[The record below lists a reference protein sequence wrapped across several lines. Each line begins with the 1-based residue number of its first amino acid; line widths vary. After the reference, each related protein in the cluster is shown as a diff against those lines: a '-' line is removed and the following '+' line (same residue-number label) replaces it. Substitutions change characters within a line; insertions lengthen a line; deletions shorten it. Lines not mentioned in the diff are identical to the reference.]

1 MTLDEKGD
9 VGFLEDCLTILL
21 NLVHVEEHCANSF
34 FMSHDENW
42 LKLGEEARKD
52 RTLLLDLVTL
62 HDDKSQIWCFNKH
75 CLVTVLGYREL
86 ANRMMSI
93 NNIERAKFYSNLSA
107 KWLEFFY
114 SKNKI
119 GEVK

>member
-1 MTLDEKGD
+1 MKLDEKGD
-9 VGFLEDCLTILL
+9 VGFLEDTVTILL
-21 NLVHVEEHCANSF
+21 NLTHIEEHCANSF
-34 FMSHDENW
+34 FMSKDENW

-62 HDDKSQIWCFNKH
+62 HDENSQIWCFNKH
-75 CLVTVLGYREL
+75 CLVVVLGFREL

-93 NNIERAKFYSNLSA
+93 NDIERAKVYYDLSA
-107 KWLEFFY
+107 KWLEKFY
-114 SKNKI
+114 TKNKI